1 MTRKRAAGS
10 FSRMSRPAS
19 TVSAEPREGALRFGL
34 LNWALL
40 AGALVAI
47 VLGYV
52 TLAAGSTVAAPL
64 LLVLGYVILLPLGI
78 IL

>member
-1 MTRKRAAGS
+1 MAAPTTS
-10 FSRMSRPAS
+10 S
-19 TVSAEPREGALRFGL
+19 TVEPREGAVRFSL

-40 AGALVAI
+40 AAGLLAVVI
-47 VLGYV
+47 GFF

-64 LLVLGYVILLPLGI
+64 LLVIGYVILIPLGI